1 MTSYDF
7 ALKADNLAKLEV
19 QKGKKAVD
27 LVKDC
32 LRSLTSDNQ
41 MEEFLDSYLLALM
54 SYGEEEKE
62 AKNYRSRVKAILRE
76 WKDEEKRSAILEH
89 DTRSIQLLSKFA
101 RGLGKDHQETTPETG
116 ETGGDTGVITKT
128 ERLLSL
134 GDISAELDRL
144 AQHLAQYKPELAERL
159 LVLSNEVVE
168 ETVET
173 CTM

>member
-1 MTSYDF
+1 MSYDF

-76 WKDEEKRSAILEH
+76 WKDDEKRNAILEH

-116 ETGGDTGVITKT
+116 EGEGSDTGVITKT

-144 AQHLAQYKPELAERL
+144 AQHLAQYKPELAEKL

>member
-1 MTSYDF
+1 MSNYDF

-19 QKGKKAVD
+19 QKGKKAVE

-76 WKDEEKRSAILEH
+76 WKDDDNRNAILNY
-89 DTRSIQLLSKFA
+89 DTRSIQLLCKYA
-101 RGLGKDHQETTPETG
+101 RGLGKDHQGEAETG
-116 ETGGDTGVITKT
+116 EGEAGVITK
-128 ERLLSL
+128 EVKLKSL
-134 GDISAELDRL
+134 GDIAAELDVL
-144 AQHLAQYKPELAERL
+144 AQHLAHYKPELAEKL
-159 LVLSNEVVE
+159 LTLSNEVVE
-168 ETVET
+168 DVVET
-173 CTM
+173 ATM